1 MRSRL
6 AALGALLGASA
17 LLTWNTFGGDS
28 SVLLEGSLDL
38 GHGVAVRRVRLD
50 APRLDLVVATIP
62 RRSGLRLRAVLAPT
76 LTPLAEI
83 AGRRAI
89 VAVNGDYHELQGF
102 LTGKTYSSLVEGG
115 DPTDLARYKV
125 VGKALPDEETFWL
138 DTDRVPHISALDLGG
153 TLGLPGTVSQ
163 GKNHRGSDAIL
174 VSDPLPGKQSPD
186 GWKCFALE
194 PSGAGFRVS
203 GSAQTSFEGK
213 ALVVRESA
221 VAAIGTALAPGTSI
235 ELSVA
240 KKVDLAIGT
249 GPRLLEKG
257 EVPRRVVGGE
267 WVRAARTAVGFD
279 DERIFLVVTVQEA
292 HNAPTMAQMGEA
304 MKALGCREALNL
316 DGGPSTA
323 LWAKGALRNTSS
335 MRTNDV
341 GSALCVEV
349 GESGKDDVR

>member
-1 MRSRL
+1 VRQRIVAVVALVIATGL
-6 AALGALLGASA
+6 AAWNAL
-17 LLTWNTFGGDS
+17 GGDAN
-28 SVLLEGSLDL
+28 VLLEGSLDL
-38 GHGVAVRRVRLD
+38 GHGVVVRRVHLD
-50 APRLDLVVATIP
+50 EPRLDLVVATIP
-62 RRSGLRLRAVLAPT
+62 RRSGLRLRAVLAPK

-83 AGRRAI
+83 ANRRAL
-89 VAVNGDYHELQGF
+89 VAVNGDYHELHGF

-115 DPTDLARYKV
+115 DASDLERYKV

-138 DTDRVPHISALDLGG
+138 DTDRAPHISALDLGG
-153 TLGLPGTVSQ
+153 KLGLPETVSQ

-174 VSDPLPGKQSPD
+174 VSEPLPGRHAPE

-194 PSGAGFRVS
+194 ATGKGFKVS
-203 GSAQTSFEGK
+203 GQAQTSFEGK

-221 VAAIGTALAPGTSI
+221 VAAIGTALAAGTPI

-249 GPRLLEKG
+249 GPRLLAKG

-279 DERIFLVVTVQEA
+279 DERVFLVVTVHEA

-323 LWAKGALRNTSS
+323 LWARGAVRNTSS